1 MIRGILR
8 AMFGLRNEPS
18 TDQGLVFTLLENGRT
33 ETMALG
39 GWIVA
44 WAITAATLIVSGQVA
59 HSWSQ
64 PLRMQVVTI
73 AAILMAISAAGVLI
87 RVIRASAAL
96 SSGRKLAVKQRP
108 ASGYDRGV
116 ARLTMPTPW
125 VLLPQVLLGI
135 AFGLLGGS
143 QAIYA

>member
-1 MIRGILR
+1 ML
-8 AMFGLRNEPS
+8 
-18 TDQGLVFTLLENGRT
+18 TLLENIRT
-33 ETMALG
+33 ETKALG

-44 WAITAATLIVSGQVA
+44 WAITAAMLIVSGRVA

-73 AAILMAISAAGVLI
+73 AAILMAISVVGVLI

-96 SSGRKLAVKQRP
+96 SSGRKLAVKHLP
-108 ASGYDRGV
+108 ASGYDRAV
-116 ARLTMPTPW
+116 ARLTTPTPW
-125 VLLPQVLLGI
+125 VLVPQVLLGI

-143 QAIYA
+143 QAMYA